1 MLISIVIMWEF
12 SSYFVF
18 ELFTVLSG
26 MLELL
31 SKRVFSLHLF
41 VVTIFFLSV
50 EALCLLVGLL
60 LSTMLRFLFVL
71 THLLL
76 RLEGGLMLLAHH
88 ILAVTLLTSDLWL
101 FPMLAIL
108 AVCMMLVMRVGR
120 LVHQGVAVD
129 EIVVLGLVV
138 VIVSVVGFGG
148 AEVIIRG

>member
-50 EALCLLVGLL
+50 EALRFLVGQLL
-60 LSTMLRFLFVL
+60 CSMLRFLLVL
-71 THLLL
+71 THLFL
-76 RLEGGLMLLAHH
+76 RLEMGLVLLAHH
-88 ILAVTLLTSDLWL
+88 ILAITLLTSDLWL
-101 FPMLAIL
+101 FPMLTIL

-148 AEVIIRG
+148 VEVIIRG